1 MERGRVG
8 RQRADVS
15 INSSAL
21 IIGNPLEIKPPP
33 PGSNLV
39 SSAWF
44 VLIVP
49 GKPRIASYKAIKVQ
63 KTFPIGLLVPNR
75 FLNATVSTPL
85 VPFLFCMLLVQHMY
99 VVIAT

>member
-21 IIGNPLEIKPPP
+21 IIGNPPEIKPPP
-33 PGSNLV
+33 PGSDLV

-44 VLIVP
+44 VLIVSGP
-49 GKPRIASYKAIKVQ
+49 SRIASDKAIKVR
-63 KTFPIGLLVPNR
+63 KTFPSGSLVPNR

-85 VPFLFCMLLVQHMY
+85 VCFLFCMLRVQHMY